1 MKVLVT
7 GATGFVGNNVTR
19 ALLAQGCDVRVLV
32 RSPKDKSLAGLEVTP
47 ITGDLRDASI
57 LLDACDDVDRV
68 IHVAAKVHIGWS
80 QLAEHREINVE
91 GTRNVATAA
100 REHDARM
107 VYVSSVDALG
117 IGAAD
122 RPADEESPRAGKT
135 PCSYVISKTEAE
147 VVLREL
153 IDDGLQATIVNPGFM
168 LGPWD
173 WKPSSGRMLL
183 EVASRHTPLAPT
195 GGMTLCH
202 IADVTRGILAAME
215 KGVVGRNYILG
226 GHTITYFD
234 AWCLFA
240 EISGGKPPK
249 KLMGPWIQAIAGGV
263 GDLLAKITRRES
275 DINSAAIKMSS
286 LFHYYS
292 SARAEAELD
301 YTISP
306 LRSSVADAWSWFT
319 ENGYTK

>member
-7 GATGFVGNNVTR
+7 GGTGFVGNNVIR
-19 ALLAQGCDVRVLV
+19 ALLDQGCDVRVLI
-32 RSPKDKSLAGLEVTP
+32 RNPEDKSLVGLEVTP
-47 ITGDLRDASI
+47 ITGDLRDADI
-57 LLDACDDVDRV
+57 LLDACDGVDRV

-91 GTRNVATAA
+91 GTRNVGNAA
-100 REHDARM
+100 LAHDARM

-117 IGAAD
+117 IGASD
-122 RPADEESPRAGKT
+122 RPADEESPRTGKIS
-135 PCSYVISKTEAE
+135 CSYVISKTESE
-147 VVLREL
+147 VALREL

-183 EVASRHTPLAPT
+183 EVASRYTPLAPT

-202 IADVTRGILAAME
+202 IDDVTQGILAAME
-215 KGVVGRNYILG
+215 KGVIGRNYILG
-226 GHTITYFD
+226 GHTISYFD
-234 AWCLFA
+234 AWRLFA
-240 EISGGKPPK
+240 EVSGGKPPK
-249 KLMGPWIQAIAGGV
+249 KLMGPLIQAIAGGV

-306 LRSSVADAWSWFT
+306 LRSSVEDAWNWFT

>member
-19 ALLAQGCDVRVLV
+19 ALLAQGYDVRVLV
-32 RSPKDKSLAGLEVTP
+32 RNPEDKSLVGLEVTS
-47 ITGDLRDASI
+47 ITGDLRDATI
-57 LLDACDDVDRV
+57 LLDACNGVDRV

-80 QLAEHREINVE
+80 QLTEHREINVE
-91 GTRNVATAA
+91 GTRNVAIAA
-100 REHDARM
+100 LEHDARM

-117 IGAAD
+117 IGASD
-122 RPADEESPRAGKT
+122 RPADEESPRTGKI
-135 PCSYVISKTEAE
+135 PCSYVISKTESE
-147 VVLREL
+147 VALREL

-202 IADVTRGILAAME
+202 IDDVTQGILAAME
-215 KGVVGRNYILG
+215 KGAVGRNYILG
-226 GHTITYFD
+226 GHTISYFD
-234 AWCLFA
+234 AWRLFA
-240 EISGGKPPK
+240 EVSGGKPPK
-249 KLMGPWIQAIAGGV
+249 KLMGPLIQAIAGGV

-306 LRSSVADAWSWFT
+306 LRSSVEDAWNWFT